1 MSRFAL
7 VTAHPEFDQRI
18 RLAAAGLPGSLQAFR
33 ADYLPPTIDDMFGQ
47 LVGEPLEVLVLGPDL
62 PSTDVLNFA
71 AAVDVRSPHV
81 SVMYAADASPELALA
96 AMRSGVRDLVTP
108 QADVDTLRVHLEQA
122 ATAAS
127 YRLSST
133 AGALQATVDHEG
145 QGRGRVITV
154 MSPKGGVGK
163 TTIATNI
170 AVGLAKASPMSVVIV
185 DLDLQFGDVASGLMM
200 KPESSIA
207 EAVNGPMDM
216 LSLKTY
222 LVPHPTKL
230 YALCAPLTPADAD
243 KVSAEQVS
251 DLVARLATEFQYVVI
266 DTSPGLGEHVLAALD
281 QATDVVWVCGMDLPS
296 IRGLKSGL
304 EILGELDML
313 PEHRHVVVNMA
324 DKKSGITVQDIEATI
339 SVPIDVILPRSKG
352 MPLAT
357 NRGVP
362 ALADGLRDSTV
373 KGLRSLVERFQ
384 PTWQDRGH
392 RQTHRRVVFQ

>member
-7 VTAHPEFDQRI
+7 VTAEPDFDERV
-18 RLAAAGLPGSLQAFR
+18 RLAAAGLPGTLQAFR
-33 ADYLPPTIDDMFGQ
+33 ADFLPSTIDDMFGQ

-62 PSTDVLNFA
+62 PSSDVLNFA

-81 SVMYAADASPELALA
+81 SVMYAADASPDLALA

-108 QADVDTLRVHLEQA
+108 NADIDTLRVHLEQA

-127 YRLSST
+127 YRLSSASAVQPG
-133 AGALQATVDHEG
+133 AGENTS

-170 AVGLAKASPMSVVIV
+170 AVGLAKNSPMSVVIV

-200 KPESSIA
+200 KPDRSIVD
-207 EAVNGPMDM
+207 AVGGPMDS

-222 LVPHPTKL
+222 LVPHATKL
-230 YALCAPLTPADAD
+230 YALCAPLNPADAD
-243 KVSAEQVS
+243 RVSAEQVS
-251 DLVARLATEFQYVVI
+251 ELISRLASEFQYVVI

-304 EILGELDML
+304 EILNELDML

-324 DKKSGITVQDIEATI
+324 DRKSGITVQDIEATI
-339 SVPIDVILPRSKG
+339 GVPIDVILSRSKA

-362 ALADGLRDSTV
+362 ALQDGIRDATV
-373 KGLRSLVERFQ
+373 KGLRKLVERFH
-384 PTWQDRGH
+384 PSWEERNR
-392 RQTHRRVVFQ
+392 RQVHRRVVFQ

>member
-7 VTAHPEFDQRI
+7 VTAHPEFDERV

-33 ADYLPPTIDDMFGQ
+33 ADFLPSTIDDMFGQ

-62 PSTDVLNFA
+62 PSTEVLNFA

-108 QADVDTLRVHLEQA
+108 EADVDTLRVHLEQA
-122 ATAAS
+122 ATAAA
-127 YRLSST
+127 YRLSSAASHQGVVET
-133 AGALQATVDHEG
+133 TS

-170 AVGLAKASPMSVVIV
+170 AVGLAKNSPMSVVIV

-200 KPESSIA
+200 KPDRSIVD
-207 EAVNGPMDM
+207 AVSGPMDS

-222 LVPHPTKL
+222 LVPHATKL
-230 YALCAPLTPADAD
+230 YALCAPLSPADAD
-243 KVSAEQVS
+243 RVSAEKVGQLIS
-251 DLVARLATEFQYVVI
+251 QLAAEFQYVVV

-304 EILGELDML
+304 EILTELDML

-324 DKKSGITVQDIEATI
+324 DRKSGITVQDIEATI
-339 SVPIDVILPRSKG
+339 SVPVDVILARSKT

-362 ALADGLRDSTV
+362 ALQEGMRDVTA
-373 KGLRSLVERFQ
+373 KGLRKLVDRFH
-384 PTWQDRGH
+384 PSWEEKTR
-392 RQTHRRVVFQ
+392 RQMHRRVVFQ